1 MQKLSLL
8 IGTVWLI
15 GFFIAPGYAS
25 QQQTANQ
32 AADRNPPVILVLG
45 DSLSAAFGI
54 DQSNGW
60 VSLLRQRLMNHDN
73 QYQLINASISGETT
87 QGGLQRLPGLLSK
100 YQPALVILELGGN
113 DGLRGLDIEMIK
125 SNLQSM
131 ISQSQKANANVLL
144 LGIHLPPNYG
154 PDYTKR
160 FAQTYIDLAQH
171 NKIPVV
177 PFLLKGIAKRENLM
191 QQDDIHPTAE
201 AQSIILDNVWPKLKP
216 MLN

>member
-131 ISQSQKANANVLL
+131 ISQ
-144 LGIHLPPNYG
+144 
-154 PDYTKR
+154 
-160 FAQTYIDLAQH
+160 
-171 NKIPVV
+171 
-177 PFLLKGIAKRENLM
+177 
-191 QQDDIHPTAE
+191 
-201 AQSIILDNVWPKLKP
+201 
-216 MLN
+216 